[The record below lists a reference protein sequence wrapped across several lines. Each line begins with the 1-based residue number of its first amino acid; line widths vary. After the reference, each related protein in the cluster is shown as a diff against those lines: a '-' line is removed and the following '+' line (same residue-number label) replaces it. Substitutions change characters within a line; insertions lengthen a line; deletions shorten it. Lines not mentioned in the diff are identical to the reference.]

1 MRVLIFSADIGEGH
15 DLPARAVRDAI
26 LERHPDAEVTILD
39 TLAAAGPVA
48 RSLVRKGSEVILE
61 RLRLL
66 FEVQYWLIA
75 RYPPTRALASRLL
88 TALAGRRLLDVI
100 AHRSRPISAACVI
113 AVGAER

>member
-1 MRVLIFSADIGEGH
+1 MRVLIFSADIGEGPTCQPGPYVTRSSSATRMRRSRFSTRSRP
-15 DLPARAVRDAI
+15 PA
-26 LERHPDAEVTILD
+26 PW
-39 TLAAAGPVA
+39 A

-113 AVGAER
+113 AVGAFR